1 MTWLS
6 TMKFFWRLSE
16 KHWLLLP
23 FEWIGDWM
31 EDYGL
36 DHQLIQFNDEIMER
50 LEAHKQRDLSN
61 DTYYQFD
68 RTHVLGKWVK

>member
-16 KHWLLLP
+16 IHWLLLP

-36 DHQLIQFNDEIMER
+36 DHEYIRFNNEIMDR
-50 LEAHKQRDLSN
+50 IYAARARDE
-61 DTYYQFD
+61 
-68 RTHVLGKWVK
+68 V